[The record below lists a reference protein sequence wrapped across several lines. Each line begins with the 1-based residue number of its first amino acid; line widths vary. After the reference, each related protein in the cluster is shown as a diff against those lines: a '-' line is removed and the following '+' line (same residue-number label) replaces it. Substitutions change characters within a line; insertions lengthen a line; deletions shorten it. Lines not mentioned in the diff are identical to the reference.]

1 MADSLQAFLSYFV
14 LAYFVFMIPQAASLS
29 LLLSSLGAGERA
41 VGASFALIINSLM
54 GAGLGPLLVG
64 MLSDAMAADYGVK
77 SLNYALIIVS
87 IGASIIGSIFYLWT
101 ARAMSAEL
109 VPDIEPD
116 DEIEYT

>member
-1 MADSLQAFLSYFV
+1 
-14 LAYFVFMIPQAASLS
+14 
-29 LLLSSLGAGERA
+29 
-41 VGASFALIINSLM
+41 
-54 GAGLGPLLVG
+54 

-101 ARAMSAEL
+101 ARAMSVEL

>member
-1 MADSLQAFLSYFV
+1 
-14 LAYFVFMIPQAASLS
+14 
-29 LLLSSLGAGERA
+29 
-41 VGASFALIINSLM
+41 
-54 GAGLGPLLVG
+54 
-64 MLSDAMAADYGVK
+64 MAADYGVK